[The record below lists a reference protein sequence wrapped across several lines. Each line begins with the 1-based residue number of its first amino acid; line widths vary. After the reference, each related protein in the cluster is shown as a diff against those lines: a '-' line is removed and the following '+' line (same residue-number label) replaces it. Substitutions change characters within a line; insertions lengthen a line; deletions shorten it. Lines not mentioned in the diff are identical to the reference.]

1 MEPSD
6 LGAYRSVSAV
16 AASPDGNRVAYV
28 IDAIDMA
35 ANRYRSSLWLAPADG
50 SSPPRQLTSG
60 NADQSPTWSPD
71 GRFLAFASER
81 RATDAKHSLHV
92 LPVDGPGEII
102 TIGTSSEGFTSL
114 AWSPDGTSLAY
125 LQRAPTADAK
135 ITDEKAR
142 SPRRIT
148 RFFTRLDGEGWTYDR
163 PNHLWVVPV
172 DGSLAPK
179 DLTPGEHEF
188 STFAWLH
195 DGNGIVCAG
204 ATHQGWDRDLESHL
218 HTVTLDGTCRQITFG
233 SIMSDAPSVSPDG
246 RCVAFVG
253 RDNPLSEPH
262 NWRLGVLDLG
272 SGERRWLETGLDR
285 TWNPYPS
292 PGAPKWLDDS
302 SVLGVV
308 EDRGNAHLY
317 RVPTNGAPIE
327 LVSRGD
333 QIIRSFDHAS
343 GTIAMAVSLVD
354 RPSELVVQRGL
365 TDTATTVSDATRSFC
380 AIAKPVTPERFTA
393 GDHAID
399 AWVFLPPNYDPG
411 RVAEYP
417 LLLNIHGGPFTQYAN
432 GFNDEAQVQSS
443 AGYVVV
449 LSNPR
454 GGSGRDTAWARSIV
468 GPKSADHPGTGWG
481 SVDADDI
488 LTVLDSV
495 LARHPAVDPARV
507 GVIGG
512 SYGGYLTSWLIAHS
526 NRFAAACSE
535 RSVNNLLSE
544 EWNSD
549 IATAFRTEIGVSHID
564 DAEEYLRMSPIRF
577 VRNIHTP
584 LLIMHS
590 EEDLRC
596 PITQAEELFVALR
609 LLNRDVEFVRFPG
622 EGHELSRSGSPI
634 HRRQRFEIQLEFFG
648 RHLGVP
654 IRPTVV

>member
-16 AASPDGNRVAYV
+16 ALSADGARVAYV
-28 IDAIDMA
+28 VAAIDMP
-35 ANRYRSSLWLAPADG
+35 ANRYRSSLWLAQADG
-50 SSPPRQLTSG
+50 SSPPRQLTLGESD
-60 NADQSPTWSPD
+60 ASPTWSPD
-71 GRFLAFASER
+71 GRFLAFASQR
-81 RATDAKHSLHV
+81 GATDTKHSLHV

-102 TIGTSSEGFTSL
+102 TISTSSEAFTSL
-114 AWSPDGTSLAY
+114 SWAPDGTALAY
-125 LQRAPTADAK
+125 LQRAPSADAK

-142 SPRRIT
+142 PPRRIT

-163 PNHLWVVPV
+163 PNHVWVVPV
-172 DGSLAPK
+172 DGSLVPR
-179 DLTPGEHEF
+179 DLTLGEYEF
-188 STFAWLH
+188 SSFDWLH
-195 DGNGIVCAG
+195 RGQGIVCAG
-204 ATHQGWDRDLESHL
+204 AAHEGWDRDLETHL
-218 HTVTLDGTCRQITFG
+218 HTVTLDGTRRQITSG

-246 RCVAFVG
+246 THIAFVG
-253 RDNPLSEPH
+253 RENPLSEPH
-262 NWRLGVLDLG
+262 NGHLGVLDLRT
-272 SGERRWLETGLDR
+272 GERRWIETNFDR

-292 PGAPKWLDDS
+292 PGAPKWLDDNS
-302 SVLGVV
+302 ILGVV
-308 EDRGNAHLY
+308 EDRGNLHLY
-317 RVPTNGAPIE
+317 RVPTNDEPIE
-327 LVSRGD
+327 LVSGGE
-333 QIIRSFDHAS
+333 QITRAFDYAS
-343 GTIAMAVSLVD
+343 GTIALAVSLVD

-365 TDTATTVSDATRSFC
+365 NGASTTVSDATRSFC

-399 AWVFLPPNYDPG
+399 VWVFLPPGYDPG
-411 RVAEYP
+411 RVSSYP
-417 LLLNIHGGPFTQYAN
+417 LLLNIHGGPFTQYGN
-432 GFNDEAQVQSS
+432 GFNDEAQVQAS

-449 LSNPR
+449 MSNPR
-454 GGSGRDTAWARSIV
+454 GGSGRDTAWARAIV
-468 GPKSADHPGTGWG
+468 GPKSADQPGTGWG

-526 NRFAAACSE
+526 DRFGAACSE

-544 EWNSD
+544 EWTSD

-564 DAEEYLRMSPIRF
+564 DPEEYLRMSPIRF

-590 EEDLRC
+590 EDDLRC
-596 PITQAEELFVALR
+596 PISQAEELFVALR
-609 LLNRDVEFVRFPG
+609 MLNRDVEFVRFPG

-648 RHLGVP
+648 RHLGA
-654 IRPTVV
+654 PTDPVVV

>member
-1 MEPSD
+1 MEASD

-16 AASPDGNRVAYV
+16 AVSADGERVAYV
-28 IDAIDMA
+28 VRAIDMP
-35 ANRYRSSLWLAPADG
+35 ANRYRSCVWLASADG

-60 NADQSPTWSPD
+60 EADECPAFSPD

-81 RATDAKHSLHV
+81 GAAETKHSLHV
-92 LPVDGPGEII
+92 LPIDGPGEIV
-102 TIGTSSEGFTSL
+102 TIGTSSEEFTSL
-114 AWSPDGTSLAY
+114 SWAPDGRSLAY

-135 ITDEKAR
+135 ITDDQAR
-142 SPRRIT
+142 PPRRIT
-148 RFFTRLDGEGWTYDR
+148 RFFTRLDGEGWTYNR
-163 PNHLWVVPV
+163 PTHLWVVPV
-172 DGSLAPK
+172 DGSLAPT
-179 DLTPGEHEF
+179 DLTPGEYEF
-188 STFAWLH
+188 SSFTWLH
-195 DGNGIVCAG
+195 DGKGLVCAG
-204 ATHQGWDRDLESHL
+204 SAHEGWDRDLQTHL
-218 HTVTLDGTCRQITFG
+218 HTVTLDGTRRQITSG
-233 SIMSDAPSVSPDG
+233 AIASDAPSVSPDG
-246 RCVAFVG
+246 TYIAFVG

-262 NWRLGVLDLG
+262 NWHLGILDLG
-272 SGERRWLETGLDR
+272 TGERHWLETGLDR

-292 PGAPKWLDDS
+292 PGAPKWLDNKS
-302 SVLGVV
+302 LLGVV
-308 EDRGNAHLY
+308 EDRGNAHMY

-327 LVSRGD
+327 LVSGGD
-333 QIIRSFDHAS
+333 QMITAFDYAS
-343 GTIAMAVSLVD
+343 GTIAITVSLVD
-354 RPSELVVQRGL
+354 RPAELVVQRGL
-365 TDTATTVSDATRSFC
+365 SDAAITVSDATRSFC
-380 AIAKPVTPERFTA
+380 AVAKPVAPERFTA

-399 AWVFLPPNYDPG
+399 VWVFLPPGYEPG
-411 RVAEYP
+411 RVGGYP
-417 LLLNIHGGPFTQYAN
+417 MLLNIHGGPFTQYAN
-432 GFNDEAQVQSS
+432 GFNDEAQVQAS

-449 LSNPR
+449 MSNPR

-495 LARHPAVDPARV
+495 LARHPAVDPARI

-526 NRFAAACSE
+526 DRFAAACSE

-549 IATAFRTEIGVSHID
+549 IASAFRTEIGVSHID
-564 DAEEYLRMSPIRF
+564 DPEEYLRMSPIRF
-577 VRNIHTP
+577 VHNIHTP

-590 EEDLRC
+590 EDDLRC
-596 PITQAEELFVALR
+596 PIAQAEELFVALR

-648 RHLGVP
+648 RHLS
-654 IRPTVV
+654 IPTSPADV

>member
-1 MEPSD
+1 MGPFD

-16 AASPDGNRVAYV
+16 AVSPDANRVAYV
-28 IDAIDMA
+28 VGAIDIP
-35 ANRYRSSLWLAPADG
+35 ANRYRSCLWLAPADG

-60 NADQSPTWSPD
+60 DSDKSPTWSPD

-81 RATDAKHSLHV
+81 GATDTKHSLHV

-102 TIGTSSEGFTSL
+102 TIGTSSEAFTALSW
-114 AWSPDGTSLAY
+114 APDGTTLAY
-125 LQRAPTADAK
+125 IQRAPTSDAK

-142 SPRRIT
+142 PPRRIT

-172 DGSLAPK
+172 DGSLAAA
-179 DLTPGEHEF
+179 DLTPGEYEF
-188 STFAWLH
+188 STFTWLH
-195 DGNGIVCAG
+195 DSQSLVCAG
-204 ATHQGWDRDLESHL
+204 AAHVDWDRDLETHL
-218 HTVTLDGTCRQITFG
+218 HTVALDGTRRQITSG
-233 SIMSDAPSVSPDG
+233 PIMSDAPSVSPDG
-246 RCVAFVG
+246 RHVAFVG

-272 SGERRWLETGLDR
+272 TGERRWIETGLDR

-292 PGAPKWLDDS
+292 PGAPKWLDDNS
-302 SVLGVV
+302 LLGVV

-327 LVSRGD
+327 LVVGGD
-333 QIIRSFDHAS
+333 QIITAFDSAS
-343 GTIAMAVSLVD
+343 GTIAMAVSLSD

-365 TDTATTVSDATRSFC
+365 TGTATTVSDATRSFC
-380 AIAKPVTPERFTA
+380 AVAKPVTPERFTA

-399 AWVFLPPNYDPG
+399 VWVFLPPSYDPG
-411 RVAEYP
+411 RVAGYP
-417 LLLNIHGGPFTQYAN
+417 LLLNIHGGPFTQYGN
-432 GFNDEAQVQSS
+432 RFLDEAQVQAS

-454 GGSGRDTAWARSIV
+454 GGSGRDTAWARAIA
-468 GPKSADHPGTGWG
+468 GPKSAEQPGTGWG

-507 GVIGG
+507 GAIGG

-526 NRFAAACSE
+526 DRFAAACSE

-544 EWNSD
+544 EWTSD
-549 IATAFRTEIGVSHID
+549 IGTAFRTEIGVSHID
-564 DAEEYLRMSPIRF
+564 DPEEYLRVSPIRF
-577 VRNIHTP
+577 VRNIQTP

-590 EEDLRC
+590 EDDLRC
-596 PITQAEELFVALR
+596 PISQAEELFVALR
-609 LLNRDVEFVRFPG
+609 MLHRDVEFVRFPG

-634 HRRQRFEIQLEFFG
+634 HRRQRFEILLEFFG

-654 IRPTVV
+654 TGPVVV

>member
-6 LGAYRSVSAV
+6 LGTYRSVSAV
-16 AASPDGNRVAYV
+16 AVSPDGNRVAYV
-28 IDAIDMA
+28 VGAIDMP

-50 SSPPRQLTSG
+50 SSPPRQLTAGDS
-60 NADQSPTWSPD
+60 DQSPAWSPD

-81 RATDAKHSLHV
+81 GATDTKHSLHV

-102 TIGTSSEGFTSL
+102 TIGTSSEEFTSL
-114 AWSPDGTSLAY
+114 SWAPDGTSLAY
-125 LQRAPTADAK
+125 LQRAPSADAK
-135 ITDEKAR
+135 ITDDKAR
-142 SPRRIT
+142 PPRRII
-148 RFFTRLDGEGWTYDR
+148 RFFTRLDGEGWTFDR

-172 DGSLAPK
+172 DGSLAPS
-179 DLTPGEHEF
+179 DLTPGEYEF

-195 DGNGIVCAG
+195 DGQGLVCAG
-204 ATHQGWDRDLESHL
+204 AAHVGRDRDLETHL
-218 HTVTLDGTCRQITFG
+218 HTVTLDGTRRQITSG
-233 SIMSDAPSVSPDG
+233 PIMSDAPSVSPNG
-246 RCVAFVG
+246 RYVAFVG
-253 RDNPLSEPH
+253 RDNPLSDPH
-262 NWRLGVLDLG
+262 NGRLGVLDLG
-272 SGERRWLETGLDR
+272 TDERQWLETGFDR

-292 PGAPKWLDDS
+292 PGAPKWLDDNS
-302 SVLGVV
+302 LLGVV

-317 RVPTNGAPIE
+317 RVPTNGMPIE
-327 LVSRGD
+327 LVSGGD
-333 QIIRSFDHAS
+333 QVIAAFDHAS

-365 TDTATTVSDATRSFC
+365 TGTATTVSDATRSFC
-380 AIAKPVTPERFTA
+380 AVAKPVTPERFTA

-399 AWVFLPPNYDPG
+399 VWVFVPPSYEPG
-411 RVAEYP
+411 RVASYP
-417 LLLNIHGGPFTQYAN
+417 LLLNIHGGPFTQYGN
-432 GFNDEAQVQSS
+432 RFLDEAQVQAS

-454 GGSGRDTAWARSIV
+454 GGSGRDTAWARAIV
-468 GPKSADHPGTGWG
+468 GPKSADQPGTGWG
-481 SVDADDI
+481 SVDAEDI
-488 LTVLDSV
+488 LAVLDSV

-526 NRFAAACSE
+526 DRFAAACSE
-535 RSVNNLLSE
+535 RSVNNLLSL
-544 EWNSD
+544 EWTSD
-549 IATAFRTEIGVSHID
+549 IATAFRTELGVTHLD
-564 DAEEYLRMSPIRF
+564 DPEEYMRMSPIRF

-590 EEDLRC
+590 EDDLRC
-596 PITQAEELFVALR
+596 PISQAEELFVALR
-609 LLNRDVEFVRFPG
+609 MLHRDVEFIRFPG

-654 IRPTVV
+654 TGPVEV

>member
-16 AASPDGNRVAYV
+16 ALSADGARVAYV
-28 IDAIDMA
+28 VGAIDMP
-35 ANRYRSSLWLAPADG
+35 ANRYRSSLWLAQADG
-50 SSPPRQLTSG
+50 SSPPQQLTSG
-60 NADQSPTWSPD
+60 DADQSPAWSPD

-81 RATDAKHSLHV
+81 GATDTKHSLHV

-102 TIGTSSEGFTSL
+102 TISTSSEAFTSL
-114 AWSPDGTSLAY
+114 SWAPDGTALAY
-125 LQRAPTADAK
+125 LQRAPSADAK

-142 SPRRIT
+142 PPRRIT
-148 RFFTRLDGEGWTYDR
+148 RFFTRLDGQGWTYDR
-163 PNHLWVVPV
+163 PNHVWVVPV
-172 DGSLAPK
+172 DGSLVPR
-179 DLTPGEHEF
+179 DLTLGEYEF
-188 STFAWLH
+188 SSFDWLH
-195 DGNGIVCAG
+195 HGQGIVCAG
-204 ATHQGWDRDLESHL
+204 AAHEGWDRDLETHL
-218 HTVTLDGTCRQITFG
+218 HTVTLDGTRRQITSG

-246 RCVAFVG
+246 THIAFVG
-253 RDNPLSEPH
+253 RENPLSEPH

-272 SGERRWLETGLDR
+272 TGERSWIETNFDR

-292 PGAPKWLDDS
+292 PGAPKWLDDNS
-302 SVLGVV
+302 LLGVV
-308 EDRGNAHLY
+308 EDRGNLHLY
-317 RVPTNGAPIE
+317 RVPTNDEPIE
-327 LVSRGD
+327 LVSGGD
-333 QIIRSFDHAS
+333 QIIRAFDYAS
-343 GTIAMAVSLVD
+343 GTIALAVSLVD

-365 TDTATTVSDATRSFC
+365 NGAANTVSDATRSFC
-380 AIAKPVTPERFTA
+380 AIAKPVTPELFTA

-399 AWVFLPPNYDPG
+399 VWVFLPPGYDPS
-411 RVAEYP
+411 RVSSYP
-417 LLLNIHGGPFTQYAN
+417 LLLNIHGGPFTQYGN
-432 GFNDEAQVQSS
+432 GFNDEAQVQAR

-449 LSNPR
+449 MSNPR
-454 GGSGRDTAWARSIV
+454 GGSGRDTAWARAIV
-468 GPKSADHPGTGWG
+468 GPKSADQAGTGWG

-526 NRFAAACSE
+526 DRFGAACSE

-544 EWNSD
+544 EWTSD

-564 DAEEYLRMSPIRF
+564 DPEEYLRMSPIRF
-577 VRNIHTP
+577 MRNIHTP

-590 EEDLRC
+590 EDDLRC
-596 PITQAEELFVALR
+596 PISQAEELFVALR
-609 LLNRDVEFVRFPG
+609 MLDRDVEFVRFPG

-654 IRPTVV
+654 TDPVVV

>member
-16 AASPDGNRVAYV
+16 AVSPDGNHVAYV
-28 IDAIDMA
+28 VGAIDMP
-35 ANRYRSSLWLAPADG
+35 ANRYRSSLWLASADG

-60 NADQSPTWSPD
+60 ESDKSPTWSLD

-81 RATDAKHSLHV
+81 GATDTKHSLHV
-92 LPVDGPGEII
+92 LPVNGPGEVI
-102 TIGTSSEGFTSL
+102 TIGTSSEAFTSL
-114 AWSPDGTSLAY
+114 SWAPDGTMLAY
-125 LQRAPTADAK
+125 LQRAPSADAK

-142 SPRRIT
+142 PPRRIT
-148 RFFTRLDGEGWTYDR
+148 RFFTRLDGEGWTFDR
-163 PNHLWVVPV
+163 PNHVWVVPV
-172 DGSLAPK
+172 DASLAPS
-179 DLTPGEHEF
+179 DLTPGEYEF
-188 STFAWLH
+188 SSFDWLH
-195 DGNGIVCAG
+195 DSQGIVCAG
-204 ATHQGWDRDLESHL
+204 AAHDGWDRDLETHL
-218 HTVTLDGTCRQITFG
+218 HTATLDGNRRQITSG

-246 RCVAFVG
+246 THVAFVG

-272 SGERRWLETGLDR
+272 TGERRWIETNFDR

-292 PGAPKWLDDS
+292 PGAPKWLDDNS
-302 SVLGVV
+302 ILGVV
-308 EDRGNAHLY
+308 EDRGNLHLY
-317 RVPTNGAPIE
+317 RVPTNDEPIE
-327 LVSRGD
+327 LVSGGD

-354 RPSELVVQRGL
+354 RPSELVVQHGPA
-365 TDTATTVSDATRSFC
+365 ATTVSDATRSFC
-380 AIAKPVTPERFTA
+380 AVAKPVTPERFTA
-393 GDHAID
+393 GEHAID
-399 AWVFLPPNYDPG
+399 VWVFLPPDYDPG
-411 RVAEYP
+411 RVAGYP
-417 LLLNIHGGPFTQYAN
+417 MLLNIHGGPFTQYAN
-432 GFNDEAQVQSS
+432 GFNDEAQVQAS

-454 GGSGRDTAWARSIV
+454 GGSGRDTAWARAIV
-468 GPKSADHPGTGWG
+468 GPKSADQPGTGWG

-495 LARHPAVDPARV
+495 LARHPAIDPARV

-526 NRFAAACSE
+526 DRFAAACSE

-564 DAEEYLRMSPIRF
+564 DPEEYLRVSPIRF

-590 EEDLRC
+590 ENDFRC
-596 PITQAEELFVALR
+596 PISQAEELFVALR

-634 HRRQRFEIQLEFFG
+634 HRQQRFEIQLEFFG
-648 RHLGVP
+648 RHLGSHS
-654 IRPTVV
+654 